1 MVEKGVLLMG
11 SLRSEILFNRALLWL
26 IIAFVRATQE
36 TNNWMALLYLIPCA
50 YNVWKSNETWGD
62 EK

>member
-26 IIAFVRATQE
+26 VLAWFSDEWIAFAFLV
-36 TNNWMALLYLIPCA
+36 PCA
-50 YNVWKSNETWGD
+50 YNVWKSYETWGD

>member
-1 MVEKGVLLMG
+1 MVEKGVFLMG
-11 SLRSEILFNRALLWL
+11 SLRSEVLFNRALLWL
-26 IIAFVRATQE
+26 VLAYVGRSWIALAFLV
-36 TNNWMALLYLIPCA
+36 PCA